1 MQTLFN
7 PPTRLPTVVVVDGNV
22 KTPAGVDLTLL
33 PGAGGITIIG
43 DAGSPGNLGTPTNDD
58 LFVSGRCEIDN
69 YLYVDNGVF
78 VAYNRTIQLGGSTD
92 LQIIYSTAQ
101 TPYAGILGVS
111 TASRNLLIC
120 ESADRATDFGH
131 AQQTNPTV
139 FIHSADATDTSQWI
153 ALWHDQT
160 SGRIESGKGQV
171 AFSSRVK
178 FEADVV
184 HDRHYFAD
192 NFLWASGIY
201 GTVWDLTNVVGAGTN
216 VLAPGAGLGGTTLL
230 TTGALTD
237 DYECTQTHDV
247 YFSRVIQPTVEAKI
261 SLSTDLVGKEV
272 FFGLSDTPMGAGT
285 DYCMFMFDYSND
297 NVNWWHSS
305 GGGTDA
311 SLAVGP
317 TAGVKQKLRI
327 TLDSAG
333 QALFYVDNTLVATVT
348 GAVANDH
355 GDMYLFYGVKTEA
368 DQAEIIEGNILTAQ
382 WD

>member
-1 MQTLFN
+1 
-7 PPTRLPTVVVVDGNV
+7 
-22 KTPAGVDLTLL
+22 
-33 PGAGGITIIG
+33 
-43 DAGSPGNLGTPTNDD
+43 
-58 LFVSGRCEIDN
+58 
-69 YLYVDNGVF
+69 
-78 VAYNRTIQLGGSTD
+78 
-92 LQIIYSTAQ
+92 
-101 TPYAGILGVS
+101 
-111 TASRNLLIC
+111 
-120 ESADRATDFGH
+120 
-131 AQQTNPTV
+131 
-139 FIHSADATDTSQWI
+139 
-153 ALWHDQT
+153 
-160 SGRIESGKGQV
+160 
-171 AFSSRVK
+171 
-178 FEADVV
+178 
-184 HDRHYFAD
+184 
-192 NFLWASGIY
+192 
-201 GTVWDLTNVVGAGTN
+201 
-216 VLAPGAGLGGTTLL
+216 LGGTTLL

-285 DYCMFMFDYSND
+285 DYVMFMFDYSND

-305 GGGTDA
+305 GGGVDA

-333 QALFYVDNTLVATVT
+333 QALFYVDNTLVATVA